1 MNIDPSIDM
10 LLTMERENEH
20 MRAQLDKAYSLLS
33 NMPTHLDQ
41 DDSMTH
47 LWIETRNKW
56 LHEQIMSAQPA
67 QKKLSDVPLSD
78 YLTS

>member
-33 NMPTHLDQ
+33 NMPSNLDS
-41 DDSMTH
+41 DFSMVH
-47 LWIETRNKW
+47 LWIAERDKW
-56 LHEQIMSAQPA
+56 LNEQIQEA
-67 QKKLSDVPLSD
+67 K
-78 YLTS
+78 